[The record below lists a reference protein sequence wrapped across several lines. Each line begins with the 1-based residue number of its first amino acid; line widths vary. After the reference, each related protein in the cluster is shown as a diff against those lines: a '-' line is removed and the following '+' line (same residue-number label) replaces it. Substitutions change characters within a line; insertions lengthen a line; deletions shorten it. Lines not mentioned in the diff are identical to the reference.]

1 MEGDT
6 TGYCYLFGG
15 AAAHVVVAALN
26 GGVRLRISEVHG
38 AVFGI
43 VGDAPDSSGSFHQR
57 LVAIGIEGG
66 SEITHRGVLVEVIRR
81 VFCAAC
87 HAGAVFDSGG
97 AVADIVVVVDVVI
110 AVDGGGGE
118 LAAVVVAEGVVLHRV
133 LAGGVAD
140 GGAPERVVA
149 VLALCHESGA
159 AMIRHACEQV
169 ALNLVALRQLHTIGL
184 SELKS
189 LLQAT
194 TAGTHCKVR
203 HHQKYVYIFFV
214 SR

>member
-1 MEGDT
+1 MVAASEVT
-6 TGYCYLFGG
+6 TGDLQIASVEVALMERDVSVYCYLLGG
-15 AAAHVVVAALN
+15 AAPHVVV
-26 GGVRLRISEVHG
+26 GTFDDGVAFCVGEAHG

-43 VGDAPDSSGSFHQR
+43 VNHSPDTCGGFHQR

-66 SEITHRGVLVEVIRR
+66 GEITHGGVLIQLISGIICGYVA
-81 VFCAAC
+81 FCC
-87 HAGAVFDSGG
+87 CFSIP
-97 AVADIVVVVDVVI
+97 DIVVVVDVVI

-118 LAAVVVAEGVVLHRV
+118 LAAVVVAEGVVLHRA
-133 LAGGVAD
+133 LARGVAG

-184 SELKS
+184 SERIKS
-189 LLQAT
+189 NL
-194 TAGTHCKVR
+194 
-203 HHQKYVYIFFV
+203 
-214 SR
+214 